1 MVILS
6 TGQVNMNRT
15 LRRPMFRMGGSAG
28 EGITSGLAPRQ
39 GYNIGLSVKPINF
52 PGTQADWEAEQ
63 KRLKELGIIDAQGKR
78 TGGTKK
84 NIVSDNTGST
94 GNTGN
99 TGNNFVGDGTGTN
112 TQNIIDKAKAHQ
124 NILDAIYPRTP
135 RRDTSFNDFLIS
147 TGLDL
152 VSRPRGGNIFQQVA
166 TSAKGPFEK
175 FQEAKQ
181 LEDAYSMK
189 ETSEDRALLAKMLEG
204 MDDDKLSA
212 LMKDVKAGVEAG
224 EFPDEK
230 TGIKLL
236 LQKKIYGVLDAP
248 GEKKQEWIKWYMTN
262 LQNKADVDPGVA
274 RVVAEHQYKMDFKE
288 YPPEILKDLNKTK
301 MYIKESHIVGRKR
314 DENDEIIEL
323 IVNANQARTYRK
335 GQIYI
340 DPQSGNLF
348 SNQGKEGEAPR
359 FVKVIFD

>member
-1 MVILS
+1 
-6 TGQVNMNRT
+6 MNRT

-39 GYNIGLSVKPINF
+39 GYNLAGIVKPKDF
-52 PGTQADWEAEQ
+52 GGSDAQWQAQ
-63 KRLKELGIIDAQGKR
+63 LQRLKELGIIDAQGNR
-78 TGGTKK
+78 VGSPKK
-84 NIVSDNTGST
+84 NIVPVKSLIQDNTGST

-99 TGNNFVGDGTGTN
+99 TGSNFVGDGTGTN
-112 TQNIIDKAKAHQ
+112 TQSIIDKAKAHQ

>member
-1 MVILS
+1 
-6 TGQVNMNRT
+6 MNRV

-39 GYNIGLSVKPINF
+39 GYNTGLSVKPINF
-52 PGTQADWEAEQ
+52 EGTQAEWEAHLQNLRE
-63 KRLKELGIIDAQGKR
+63 KKVGPFSEYSLSR
-78 TGGTKK
+78 K
-84 NIVSDNTGST
+84 NIVPDNTDST
-94 GNTGN
+94 D
-99 TGNNFVGDGTGTN
+99 NNFVGDDTG
-112 TQNIIDKAKAHQ
+112 TQNIIDKVTEKKS
-124 NILDAIYPRTP
+124 ILDAIYPRQKT
-135 RRDTSFNDFLIS
+135 DSMAGANFLMNL
-147 TGLDL
+147 GVDL
-152 VSRPRGGNIFQQVA
+152 ASRPRSGNIFQQVA
-166 TSAKGPFEK
+166 TSAKNPLLR
-175 FQEAKQ
+175 FQEEKLMEQA
-181 LEDAYSMK
+181 AGRK

-224 EFPDEK
+224 EFPDEA
-230 TGIKLL
+230 TGIKLML
-236 LQKKIYGVLDAP
+236 KKKIYGVLDAP

-288 YPPEILKDLNKTK
+288 YPPEILKDLNRTK
-301 MYIKESHIVGRKR
+301 MYIKETHIVGRKR

-340 DPQSGNLF
+340 DPQSGELF
-348 SNQGKEGEAPR
+348 KNVSKEGEAPR
-359 FVKVIFD
+359 FVKVIFN